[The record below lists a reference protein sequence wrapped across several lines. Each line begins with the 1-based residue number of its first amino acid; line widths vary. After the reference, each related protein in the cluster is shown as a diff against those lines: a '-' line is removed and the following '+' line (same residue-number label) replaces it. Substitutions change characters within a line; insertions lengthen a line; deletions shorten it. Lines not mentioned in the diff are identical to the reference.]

1 MGAEGS
7 ALIKGFL
14 DEIFHIWPWFFLGV
28 FLGAVIRTWRLHV
41 RMRDSLGTFGLWAV
55 PAAVLIGT
63 ISPLCSCGSIPLFV
77 SLVSSGVPLAPALTL
92 LLVSPL
98 MSPSGYTIT
107 AWELGPAWAN
117 LKLFSALFMGFFAGG
132 ITLLLER
139 RGFFGNPGVLR
150 TEYGKVDIHS
160 PDCPGELSCNCGDQW
175 SNRLARK
182 GHGTPAVFLAKAWEL
197 TVMTGKFTLIGV
209 AAAVLA
215 ERYIPREWIAGH
227 LGSGSFGNI
236 LAVTFISVPLHVNE
250 ITAAAILYSLLG
262 LGLAKG
268 PALAFLIGGPVTS
281 IPAMSML
288 ATMCRKRVVA
298 TFLALCLAGTL
309 ILAMSFQAA
318 VNRFPSIEAMFDYV
332 K

>member
-1 MGAEGS
+1 VGAEAAAVGQ
-7 ALIKGFL
+7 AFL
-14 DEIFHIWPWFFLGV
+14 EELWHVSPYFFLGV

-41 RMRDSLGTFGLWAV
+41 RMRDSLGKFGSWAV
-55 PAAVLIGT
+55 PAAVMAGT

-150 TEYGKVDIHS
+150 KEYGKVDIHA
-160 PDCPGELSCNCGDQW
+160 PDCPGELHCTCGDQW

-227 LGSGSFGNI
+227 LGSGSFGNVV
-236 LAVTFISVPLHVNE
+236 AVTFLAVPLHVNE

-268 PALAFLIGGPVTS
+268 PALAFLVGGPATS

-288 ATMCRKRVVA
+288 FAMCRRRVVA
-298 TFLALCLAGTL
+298 TFLLLCLSGTL
-309 ILAMSFQAA
+309 VLSLSFQAA
-318 VNRFPSIEAMFDYV
+318 ANRFPAFSALFDYV

>member
-1 MGAEGS
+1 VVPE
-7 ALIKGFL
+7 ALAIGKDFL
-14 DEIFHIWPWFFLGV
+14 EEVWHVLPYFFLGV

-41 RMRDSLGTFGLWAV
+41 RMRDSLGKFGSWAI
-55 PAAVLIGT
+55 PAAVLVGT

-117 LKLFSALFMGFFAGG
+117 LKVFSALFMGFFAGG
-132 ITLLLER
+132 ITFLLER

-150 TEYGKVDIHS
+150 KEYGAVDIHAA
-160 PDCPGELSCNCGDQW
+160 DCPGELSCHCGDQW
-175 SNRLARK
+175 SNRLGRQ
-182 GHGTPAVFLAKAWEL
+182 GYGTAVVFLAKAWEL
-197 TVMTGKFTLIGV
+197 TVKTGKYTLIGV

-236 LAVTFISVPLHVNE
+236 LAVAVFSVPLHVNE

-268 PALAFLIGGPVTS
+268 PALAFLVGGPVTS
-281 IPAMSML
+281 IPAMSVL
-288 ATMCRKRVVA
+288 LTMCRRRVVA
-298 TFLALCLAGTL
+298 TFLLLCLSGTL
-309 ILAMSFQAA
+309 ILSMSFQAA
-318 VNRFPSIEAMFDYV
+318 VNRFPAFSALFDYV